1 MTAEEIRAELQPV
14 RYIGRCPEQVAAF
27 TAKCRALTGGVSA
40 EAEELT
46 L

>member
-1 MTAEEIRAELQPV
+1 MTAEEIRAELQPA
-14 RYIGRCPEQVAAF
+14 RYIGRCPEQVTAF